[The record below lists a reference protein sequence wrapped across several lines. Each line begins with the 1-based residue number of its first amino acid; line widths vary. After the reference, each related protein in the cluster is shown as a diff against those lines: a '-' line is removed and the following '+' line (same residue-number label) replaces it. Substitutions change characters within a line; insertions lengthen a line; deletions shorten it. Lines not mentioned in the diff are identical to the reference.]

1 MTNRAPLAQ
10 RDPSVAVVI
19 PAFNEADYILP
30 VLEAVRQ
37 ATGLTR
43 IIVVDDGSTDGTA
56 EVVRAASAGDP
67 RVQAIRLPVNY
78 GKAAAI
84 VTGIGFSECD
94 VIVLLDADLVGL
106 QPQHIEDL
114 IAPVR
119 SGEYAMALGL
129 FRRGRFQ
136 TDISHVLTPY
146 LSGQRCLRWPLFRT
160 APELS
165 TARAGVEVALSLHAQ
180 RSHYPVKRVR
190 LAGVTHVMK
199 TEKAGRLRGLW
210 QHLRM
215 FAEVGRYLVRQFFPW
230 ASDRRLTRP
239 DWVGGGRDR

>member
-1 MTNRAPLAQ
+1 
-10 RDPSVAVVI
+10 VVI
-19 PAFNEADYILP
+19 PAFNEADYVRP
-30 VLEAVRQ
+30 VLEVVRQ
-37 ATGLTR
+37 VAGLTR

-56 EVVRAASAGDP
+56 EVVRAASSGDP
-67 RVQAIRLPVNY
+67 RIQAIRLPGNY

-84 VTGIGFSECD
+84 VTGIAFSECD
-94 VIVLLDADLVGL
+94 LIVLVDADLVGL
-106 QPQHIEDL
+106 RPQHIEDL

-160 APELS
+160 TPELG
-165 TARAGVEVALSLHAQ
+165 TARAGVEVALSLHAW
-180 RSHYPVKRVR
+180 RSRLPVKRVPWR
-190 LAGVTHVMK
+190 GVTHVMK
-199 TEKAGRLRGLW
+199 TEKAGRVRGLW

-215 FAEVGRYLVRQFFPW
+215 FAEIGRYLVRQFLPW
-230 ASDRRLTRP
+230 ASGWRLTLP
-239 DWVGGGRDR
+239 DWVGGDRDR